1 MVHDW
6 HMNALRLPISNWI
19 WAKYTPDYMSK
30 LDQVVQEANAAG
42 LFVVLDLHDTV
53 QSGSPYGT
61 AATLPKTEDIPFW
74 KAIASHYKDNP
85 MVMFDV
91 FNEPKYQNWDQWL
104 HGGGT
109 VNGATV
115 VGTQDT
121 SNRSEEHTSEL
132 QSHSDLVCR
141 LLLEKNN
148 KTIGDPEPLLGGRG
162 HALLESLGERLGQ
175 RLDRIGVNAAV
186 LGVDRMRRDATMEWG
201 VPVDVG

>member
-1 MVHDW
+1 
-6 HMNALRLPISNWI
+6 MNALGLPISNWI

-91 FNEPKYQNWDQWL
+91 FNEPKYQNWTQCL
-104 HGGGT
+104 P
-109 VNGATV
+109 GAAPLNAPPV
-115 VGTQDT
+115 SVPQD
-121 SNRSEEHTSEL
+121 SI
-132 QSHSDLVCR
+132 V
-141 LLLEKNN
+141 
-148 KTIGDPEPLLGGRG
+148 
-162 HALLESLGERLGQ
+162 
-175 RLDRIGVNAAV
+175 
-186 LGVDRMRRDATMEWG
+186 
-201 VPVDVG
+201 